1 MNHALCVM
9 LLEGGKMKDR
19 KKSLRWTSRKKKTHQ
34 KNDGHLQLDT
44 NLFDYMLD
52 FLMNS
57 LSIHAVSLASIIKK
71 TVGGRERTSIGF
83 AQS

>member
-1 MNHALCVM
+1 MERTEKISPLNQQ
-9 LLEGGKMKDR
+9 EKENSP
-19 KKSLRWTSRKKKTHQ
+19 KK
-34 KNDGHLQLDT
+34 DGHLQLDT